1 MLKITPHKTGDS
13 TRLMLEGRLAGPW
26 VDELERVWRDS
37 KESIT
42 GSLVV
47 DLTGVTFIEQEG
59 KNLLS
64 RMWRDGAELLAVG
77 CCSRSIL
84 EDIMSAGR
92 SIPSNRSTRNLSS
105 E

>member
-1 MLKITPHKTGDS
+1 MLKITPQRTEDS

-26 VDELERVWRDS
+26 VDELERVWQDS
-37 KESIT
+37 RKSIT

-59 KNLLS
+59 KSLLS

-92 SIPSNRSTRNLSS
+92 STPSTRITKNSS
-105 E
+105 TS

>member
-1 MLKITPHKTGDS
+1 
-13 TRLMLEGRLAGPW
+13 

-59 KNLLS
+59 KRLLS
-64 RMWRDGAELLAVG
+64 RMWQEGAELLAVG

-92 SIPSNRSTRNLSS
+92 SIRSDRTAKKPLSQ
-105 E
+105 